1 MKKIML
7 LTILFCVNI
16 SILAQTKSI
25 YQYDSNGN
33 ILSRKKSIAI
43 IESQTNEKI
52 NDEISDNIIKYVT
65 IRQNTEDNTIIIN
78 VIGNL
83 EEKIE
88 VCLYNTG
95 SQLLKTDTF
104 KNSEYTLDLNM
115 FPSGVYL
122 LNIRFLDQ
130 VYSRKIVIGK

>member
-1 MKKIML
+1 ML

-83 EEKIE
+83 DEKIE

>member
-83 EEKIE
+83 DEKIE

>member
-65 IRQNTEDNTIIIN
+65 IRQNTQRTI
-78 VIGNL
+78 L
-83 EEKIE
+83 
-88 VCLYNTG
+88 
-95 SQLLKTDTF
+95 
-104 KNSEYTLDLNM
+104 
-115 FPSGVYL
+115 
-122 LNIRFLDQ
+122 
-130 VYSRKIVIGK
+130 

>member
-1 MKKIML
+1 ML

-25 YQYDSNGN
+25 YQYDPNGN

-43 IESQTNEKI
+43 IESQTNEKLK
-52 NDEISDNIIKYVT
+52 DEISNDIIKYVT
-65 IRQNTEDNTIIIN
+65 IKKNTETNTITIN

-83 EEKIE
+83 DEKIE
-88 VCLYNTG
+88 VCLYDTG
-95 SQLLKTDTF
+95 SQLLKSDTF
-104 KNSEYTLDLNM
+104 KSPEYTLDLNM

-122 LNIRFLDQ
+122 LNIRFLNQ
-130 VYSRKIVIGK
+130 VYTKKIVIEK

>member
-43 IESQTNEKI
+43 IESQTNEK
-52 NDEISDNIIKYVT
+52 NK
-65 IRQNTEDNTIIIN
+65 
-78 VIGNL
+78 
-83 EEKIE
+83 
-88 VCLYNTG
+88 
-95 SQLLKTDTF
+95 
-104 KNSEYTLDLNM
+104 
-115 FPSGVYL
+115 
-122 LNIRFLDQ
+122 
-130 VYSRKIVIGK
+130 